1 MSESRLDRWV
11 GGCLLLTAL
20 LLPLSLVLVQPV
32 VYLGSVL
39 AIAAW
44 WRTPRAARPRYGFG
58 PYILV
63 FLAFVVVTSLAGI
76 RPSTSIGK
84 WNRFLVLALAWS
96 VPWMV
101 SRLPREAG
109 QVWILK
115 MAGMF
120 MIGIGFKAAYDLVRV
135 PVLVSMDVPLF
146 LAGNMRDPQF
156 YMVGLC
162 LVAGLVLGGAWSMR
176 YPPTAAALLFSAA
189 GLLIHF
195 KRGAWT
201 ATLGG
206 LVVIALV
213 SRRWKPV
220 VWSAAVLAVVLLS
233 PAVRERVGQIGREF
247 DIERGGRMLLWTEV
261 GPALIAEHPFGV
273 GWKAVKHEDF
283 LAVSDRVE
291 PRLNHLHNNL
301 MQVTL
306 ELGWLGVLAWTAW
319 MVAIGRTAWRACRP
333 AAGVAAD
340 PVRAGLGLGVLG
352 AFAAMMFN
360 GLVEYNFGD
369 SEIFMMLMVLMGWA
383 AALGLLEA
391 KPRDPAVSP

>member
-32 VYLGSVL
+32 AYLGSAL

-44 WRTPRAARPRYGFG
+44 WRTPRASRPRYVFA
-58 PYILV
+58 PFIFA
-63 FLAFVVVTSLAGI
+63 FLAIVVVTSLMGI

-84 WNRFLVLALAWS
+84 WNRFLVLCLAWA

-101 SRLPREAG
+101 SRMPREQG
-109 QVWILK
+109 RGWLLR
-115 MAGMF
+115 MAAMF
-120 MIGIGFKAAYDLVRV
+120 MIGIGIKAAYDLVRV

-146 LAGNMRDPQF
+146 LTGNMRDPQF

-220 VWSAAVLAVVLLS
+220 VWAGAVLAMVLLS

-261 GPALIAEHPFGV
+261 GPELIAEHPFGV

-283 LAVSDRVE
+283 LAVSERVE
-291 PRLNHLHNNL
+291 PRLNHLHNNF

-306 ELGWLGVLAWTAW
+306 ELGWLGLAVWTVWMAAIGVTAW
-319 MVAIGRTAWRACRP
+319 QAARAGRGA
-333 AAGVAAD
+333 AAD

-352 AFAAMMFN
+352 AFAAVMFN

-369 SEIFMMLMVLMGWA
+369 SEIFMMLMLLMGWA
-383 AALGLLEA
+383 AALGLLA
-391 KPRDPAVSP
+391 SRHVPAVSR